1 MTDLPPA
8 ALVAGAEPAEAFTV
22 RTGVVTSFDDHV
34 GAGNLADDATGR
46 TWWFHCTRLA
56 DGSRTV
62 ALGVAVTFRVEPG
75 PTGLEAVAV
84 APIQGTAPVPS

>member
-8 ALVAGAEPAEAFTV
+8 ALATHAEPAEAFTA

-34 GAGNLADDATGR
+34 GTGTLADDSTGR
-46 TWWFHCTRLA
+46 TWWFHCTRIA
-56 DGSRTV
+56 GGGRTV
-62 ALGVAVTFRVEPG
+62 ALGEAVTFLVEPG

-84 APIQGTAPVPS
+84 APTPLSGS